1 VNSKVTREVDM
12 ADERGFRKLILLC
25 IAGLV
30 AGLVVTFI
38 LRAIFPEAE
47 ILYMTA
53 GAAVTTVVAVPPL
66 ARYFQKR
73 M

>member
-1 VNSKVTREVDM
+1 M

-25 IAGLV
+25 ITGLV

-47 ILYMTA
+47 ILYIAA
-53 GAAVTTVVAVPPL
+53 GAAVTAAIAVPPL
-66 ARYFQKR
+66 ARYFQKW